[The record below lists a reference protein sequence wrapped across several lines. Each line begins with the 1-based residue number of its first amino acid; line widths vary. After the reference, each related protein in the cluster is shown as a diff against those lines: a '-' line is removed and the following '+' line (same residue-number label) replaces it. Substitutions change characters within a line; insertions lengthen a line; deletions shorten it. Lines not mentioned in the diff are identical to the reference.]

1 MGQPGENVLVRIQS
15 ERNEQQRLKEI
26 EDQLTQLEEA
36 GLGEE
41 QNKVRLCIFFFF
53 VKFIY

>member
-41 QNKVRLCIFFFF
+41 QNKVRLCINFFC
-53 VKFIY
+53 